1 MRYFCQFEGGNENSE
16 VFEFIELG
24 FNEVGVFLELESS
37 LFKERFNFGVSFVFI
52 LLLVLGED

>member
-1 MRYFCQFEGGNENSE
+1 MRNFCQFYDRNENSE

-37 LFKERFNFGVSFVFI
+37 LFKERFNFGVGFVFI